1 MQIVSRNSI
10 VTIKPSGLNAMLRL
24 NFLKIPHSILI
35 SKSFYKAFVYFGKK
49 VQVDVYKNNGNY
61 STDDSKYI

>member
-1 MQIVSRNSI
+1 
-10 VTIKPSGLNAMLRL
+10 MLKYQNL
-24 NFLKIPHSILI
+24 
-35 SKSFYKAFVYFGKK
+35 FYKAFVYFGKK